1 MSTSTLNSTQQYV
14 SKHYEYARKAG
25 ERFRMD
31 PLVILAQAAHESA
44 WGSSSLAKNQHNF
57 FGITAA
63 GSPNEFWKG
72 DVYQSGG
79 KYKLKFRVYPS
90 AQDSFYDFARL
101 IASKY
106 KTAHAVATNY
116 KDYATKISQSPYI
129 SESNGDN
136 RSVYKNAIISMY
148 EKMAPY
154 AGKIISQVITEPIA
168 EVIKKKTLPSTS
180 H

>member
-101 IASKY
+101 IASNY
-106 KTAHAVATNY
+106 KAAHASANDY
-116 KDYATKISQSPYI
+116 KAYADKIAHSPYI
-129 SESNGDN
+129 SEQNGDD
-136 RSVYKNAIISMY
+136 RNAYMKGIISIY
-148 EKMAPY
+148 EN
-154 AGKIISQVITEPIA
+154 ILVIA
-168 EVIKKKTLPSTS
+168 KKKVFL
-180 H
+180 